1 MGACFKNGCNDMM
14 TKSGK
19 FSEGN
24 MKGKCR
30 EEYERPE
37 RFDLARPWHSE
48 LLVCAKDRQT
58 LQISLI
64 PSCGSVSVIPM
75 KIAEQRIG
83 RQEREDKSQFP
94 SSSKDLETVISDA
107 GWQTIRCP

>member
-1 MGACFKNGCNDMM
+1 
-14 TKSGK
+14 
-19 FSEGN
+19 
-24 MKGKCR
+24 MKGR
-30 EEYERPE
+30 R
-37 RFDLARPWHSE
+37 DLTLQGLGIQSCWF
-48 LLVCAKDRQT
+48 VQDRQT

>member
-1 MGACFKNGCNDMM
+1 
-14 TKSGK
+14 
-19 FSEGN
+19 

-37 RFDLARPWHSE
+37 GFDLARPWHSE
-48 LLVCAKDRQT
+48 LLVYAADRQT